1 MNGRD
6 PVIKNV
12 INVWSFMVRKINK
25 RSVYYIKSFVNSVGL
40 SDAGIA
46 LFTYLP
52 TLSLCRV
59 IVSQE
64 KDKMIMLSPADLFFF
79 CSFLAVLMSFLWILY
94 CTLES
99 KTTERIYCAQ
109 FTVSV
114 MSCFPYKNKTCA
126 LSFRV
131 LWSQITWFPPWVRSG
146 LKWSFYSGVYVCA

>member
-1 MNGRD
+1 
-6 PVIKNV
+6 
-12 INVWSFMVRKINK
+12 MVRKINK

-64 KDKMIMLSPADLFFF
+64 KDKMIMLNPADLFFF

-109 FTVSV
+109 FLSYSFCNVLFSLQEQNLCIVFQSFVVSDYLISA
-114 MSCFPYKNKTCA
+114 MSKI
-126 LSFRV
+126 R
-131 LWSQITWFPPWVRSG
+131 SQVVI
-146 LKWSFYSGVYVCA
+146 L

>member
-1 MNGRD
+1 
-6 PVIKNV
+6 
-12 INVWSFMVRKINK
+12 MVRKINK

-64 KDKMIMLSPADLFFF
+64 NDKMIMLNPADLFFF

-109 FTVSV
+109 F
-114 MSCFPYKNKTCA
+114 
-126 LSFRV
+126 LSY
-131 LWSQITWFPPWVRSG
+131 
-146 LKWSFYSGVYVCA
+146 SF